1 MMLIVSTQ
9 RKLKRIQLE
18 DPLVKFAQ
26 GDRRL
31 LLVNKKKGCVELN
44 LDTE

>member
-1 MMLIVSTQ
+1 MLIVSSQ

-18 DPLVKFAQ
+18 DPLVKFNY
-26 GDRRL
+26 GDHRL